1 MCNAHMVYDAVCSDS
16 VAAAKEF
23 KWQSAID
30 HITECS
36 APARPINEIHRLLI
50 ATASP
55 ENPGSGAPAP
65 TFRPCPA
72 SARILSV
79 GAGVFQ
85 CEFNQFWQCRLIG
98 FVMYL
103 KASFRYIANVSRFE
117 KERAFQFGLDMNR

>member
-1 MCNAHMVYDAVCSDS
+1 MTLCVQIVLQRQKNLSGKVPL
-16 VAAAKEF
+16 
-23 KWQSAID
+23 
-30 HITECS
+30 ITS
-36 APARPINEIHRLLI
+36 RNVRHRPDQFNEIHRLLI
-50 ATASP
+50 AAASP

-65 TFRPCPA
+65 AFRPCPA

-98 FVMYL
+98 FVMHL

-117 KERAFQFGLDMNR
+117 KERSFQFGLDMNR